1 MKKIVITIGREN
13 GSGGRYIGE
22 LLAKKLGI
30 KCYNDELLE
39 ETAKKYNI
47 DLSYLKKT
55 DEKKPNNLMYFG
67 GQNIPL
73 DTFNKEAL
81 LIKQL
86 ANESCIIIGR
96 CSNYILSDLENVINI
111 FVYAPLGARIERY
124 ARRNNVD
131 VIKAEKMITRED
143 KQRANYY
150 NFYTSQIW
158 GEAKG
163 YNLSIDTSKTG
174 IEGAVKLIEDYINIV
189 NSNDDNKIK

>member
-1 MKKIVITIGREN
+1 
-13 GSGGRYIGE
+13 
-22 LLAKKLGI
+22 
-30 KCYNDELLE
+30 
-39 ETAKKYNI
+39 
-47 DLSYLKKT
+47 
-55 DEKKPNNLMYFG
+55 MYFG

-111 FVYAPLGARIERY
+111 FVHAPLGARIERY

>member
-55 DEKKPNNLMYFG
+55 DEKKPNNLMYSV
-67 GQNIPL
+67 L
-73 DTFNKEAL
+73 
-81 LIKQL
+81 
-86 ANESCIIIGR
+86 C
-96 CSNYILSDLENVINI
+96 NYILSDLENVINI

>member
-55 DEKKPNNLMYFG
+55 DEKKPNNLMSFG

-73 DTFNKEAL
+73 EAFNKEAL

-111 FVYAPLGARIERY
+111 FVHAPLGARIERY

-189 NSNDDNKIK
+189 KSNDDNKIK